1 MIYDI
6 FYVSKQQVDVDGW
19 QQFRQRFPSAQ
30 KIDNVRSIDD
40 VKKKSFTKFFWLVWD
55 DQEILEDFN
64 FDYRVEKWDEQ
75 YIHTFKT
82 LYKDV
87 EYYRGGV
94 CLIPKNLT
102 VSQKEFD
109 FKFFINKKEISKVV
123 SKFKFTF
130 YKKYHIDSYKKYLDI
145 CSTEIQPLFWCIWND
160 IEIIDDSIFD
170 LHFDPNDGKYD
181 YDRSINH
188 VYKNLCNGIESY
200 ISGLTLFS
208 TKKIITE
215 KEFKFRF
222 PIDKKEYDLI
232 VSKHNYPRYTINNYQ
247 EYLDIC
253 NRETRPLFWGIWN
266 DINITN
272 DSVFDLYFDL
282 NDGKY
287 DYDRGIN
294 HTFKNNKYYDGLM
307 LMSKEKILTEK
318 EFKYRF
324 PIEKK
329 EWDIVASMPKPYD
342 VVFISYNEPNADA
355 NYEKLKLKR
364 PDAKRVHGVKGIHN
378 AHIAA
383 AKLATTEMFWVVDAD
398 AELVDN
404 FNFSTQYF
412 PHYDSGNRLEKHSTV
427 WVWSSKNPVN
437 GLVYGY
443 GGVKLLPTT
452 LTLEMD
458 TATADMTTSISS
470 KFKAVKKISNITAF
484 NTDEFSTWRSAFREC
499 VKLASR
505 VIDNTYDED
514 TEMRL
519 MVWCSTGRNKPFGEY
534 AIAGAKA
541 GKEFGTQNV
550 GNLAELVKIND
561 FDWLREKFNEQY
573 KQN

>member
-6 FYVSKQQVDVDGW
+6 FYVSKEKISDIEW
-19 QQFRQRFPSAQ
+19 QQFRNRFPSAQ
-30 KIDNVRSIDD
+30 KIENVKTIDD

-55 DQEILEDFN
+55 DVVIAEDFA
-64 FDYRVEKWDEQ
+64 FDYRVEKWDEDYVHVFKNSCNGAES
-75 YIHTFKT
+75 YISGIT
-82 LYKDV
+82 
-87 EYYRGGV
+87 
-94 CLIPKNLT
+94 LIPKKATILK
-102 VSQKEFD
+102 KEFD
-109 FKFFINKKEISKVV
+109 FKFYVNKKETGIVA
-123 SKFKFTF
+123 SKFQ
-130 YKKYHIDSYKKYLDI
+130 YPIRHIDSYEQYLKVVNEE
-145 CSTEIQPLFWCIWND
+145 SKSMFWCVRND
-160 IEIIDDSIFD
+160 INLVNNNIFD
-170 LHFDPNDGKYD
+170 LYFDPLDGKYD

-188 VYKNLCNGIESY
+188 V
-200 ISGLTLFS
+200 
-208 TKKIITE
+208 
-215 KEFKFRF
+215 
-222 PIDKKEYDLI
+222 
-232 VSKHNYPRYTINNYQ
+232 
-247 EYLDIC
+247 
-253 NRETRPLFWGIWN
+253 
-266 DINITN
+266 
-272 DSVFDLYFDL
+272 
-282 NDGKY
+282 
-287 DYDRGIN
+287 
-294 HTFKNNKYYDGLM
+294 FKNGESFDGLM
-307 LMSKEKILTEK
+307 LASKDKILMEK

-329 EWDIVASMPKPYD
+329 EWDIVASTPKPYD
-342 VVFISYNEPNADA
+342 VVFISYNEINADV

-364 PDAKRVHGVKGIHN
+364 PDAKRVHGVTGIHN

-404 FNFSTQYF
+404 FNFETKYF
-412 PHYDSGNRLEKHSTV
+412 PHYDAGNRLEKHSTV

-437 GLVYGY
+437 GLIYGY

-458 TATADMTTSISS
+458 TTTADMTTSISS
-470 KFKAVKKISNITAF
+470 KFKAVRRISNVTVF

-534 AIAGAKA
+534 AISGAKA
-541 GKEFGTQNV
+541 GKEFGSENV
-550 GNLAELVKIND
+550 GNLIELVKIND
-561 FDWLREKFNEQY
+561 FEWLKERFHEQC